1 MLGEKSYFTLYF
13 NNLEAG
19 VRGTTFDV
27 DLEKAFIYVKDHE
40 LSLKK
45 ESGEQITIAENKP
58 FSLSTFSFVELQ
70 EFLNSLRDTAWEE
83 MNISLDNEW
92 IKKLQEKAV
101 ESMNENTLFS
111 KVKEFFSSKE
121 KILSELQS

>member
-1 MLGEKSYFTLYF
+1 MLGEKSYFNMYF

-45 ESGEQITIAENKP
+45 QNGEQFIIAEEKP
-58 FSLSTFSFVELQ
+58 FSLTTFSFVELQ
-70 EFLNSLRDTAWEE
+70 AFLTSLSDKAWEE
-83 MNISLDNEW
+83 MNANLDNEW
-92 IKKLQEKAV
+92 MKKLQEKAL

-111 KVKEFFSSKE
+111 KAREIFSSKE
-121 KILSELQS
+121 KIISELQS